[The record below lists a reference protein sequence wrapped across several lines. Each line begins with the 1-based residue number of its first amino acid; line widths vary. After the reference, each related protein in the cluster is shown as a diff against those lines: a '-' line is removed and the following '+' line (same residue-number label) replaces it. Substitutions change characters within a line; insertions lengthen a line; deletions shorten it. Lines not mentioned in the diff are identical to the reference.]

1 MTNIY
6 KGSDERG
13 ALMLEAI
20 ALLGLMTMMSPMV
33 VRQTADRT
41 AEMEEVAIAG
51 QMKTLRDA
59 VSSYIDSNYANIAA
73 WANDAQVLTL
83 DDLRPYLPA
92 SFIQADGTL
101 GNKLVDDYRVG
112 IRRERPCNDT
122 NPDGSLTDAC
132 NRWKIT
138 GLISSGTQA
147 GGAGNELDDR
157 RAARIATMIGADG
170 GYIRSTQALNAL
182 FPGNPAEANKAIGAQ
197 GIWEIDDVT
206 QFFPA
211 GGWQPG
217 QGRVVATTTY
227 TSGMGGDF
235 LYRHAVNGLPEANS
249 MFTDI
254 DMSGMGTGAHRIR
267 HSGGLE
273 VVNGKIIV
281 RDSRNNDWDADA
293 ATTISNTELTM
304 QDADV
309 SITKGENTTFTLGE
323 GEIRAATAGGE
334 MGVTDWDAYMAAGG
348 AEVSLTSGAIY
359 EGGNSFEQ
367 NVTGDSIITAGGRY
381 DVQSGDNMF
390 LTASNGS
397 VNIKGGSGEGKGI
410 NLNTNCIS
418 GTGSSGS
425 CYGLFLRS
433 TTANNWTAAANA
445 SNRMVG
451 GLNLY
456 GDSHIPFSIST
467 SDRNKN
473 GNQVFLAVHS
483 GFSDNKSLVLHG
495 STSREASDE
504 FFKGSDYWQ
513 SNGQSQPG
521 LYSADASL
529 QALGSGSGNTQNG
542 GRLQLGANE
551 RMRVNLIGRAPG
563 GHMTMYAPNTSGEP
577 VATAVLAA
585 SQHKYTEQR
594 GGLFALGTGYT
605 NAIKTD
611 SWKVEETTGDNNDAV
626 FYMNARTATA
636 NMPGFSPF
644 KIALKNEPT
653 AETDYGYAVR
663 NSITASYSETG
674 TTTMASTPVDEGTTG
689 QGSETFSNQLVDNSG
704 HASKLYGAGNGY
716 NKLSSGNTV
725 TEKIGERTVTYDRY
739 EVDPAFVSVMNDI
752 KLTSRGG
759 AHLADILPN
768 YINKGIYVLSNTYAS
783 GGWPCDAQ
791 NCKFTVPGLKKSDGG
806 AVTTGAWENNC
817 TSMDP
822 YLQGVATCSESPI
835 SGHTTATAI
844 TISYC
849 GVGSTSVCGT
859 ANNYTPCG
867 SGACLTHPYLG
878 IVPAPG
884 HEVTDGEETISG
896 KDEGPCPDGYLPVM
910 TVTPTAIEVGKVN
923 HIDMRV
929 STGGAEDDSYVYYN
943 LENIDF
949 ASNRASIYQPATAVS
964 TAVLAVDGSGNAI
977 GDGDRIYGWKVALGT
992 ISTTSTGYNWN
1003 QGGVWQDSMKAVA
1016 HTYCYFNPSRFQ
1028 FPNMVVDDGMLHAMP
1043 APRKTN

>member
-92 SFIQADGTL
+92 SFVQADGTL

-227 TSGMGGDF
+227 TSGIGGDF

-281 RDSRNNDWDADA
+281 RDSRDNNWDADA

-309 SITKGENTTFTLGE
+309 SITKGGNTSFTLGE
-323 GEIRAATAGGE
+323 GEVRAATAGGE
-334 MGVTDWDAYMAAGG
+334 MGVTDLDAYMAAGG

-410 NLNTNCIS
+410 NLNTNCTS
-418 GTGSSGS
+418 GTGSSSS
-425 CYGLFLRS
+425 CYGLFLRNTS
-433 TTANNWTAAANA
+433 TAWTNA
-445 SNRMVG
+445 GDARNRMVG

-456 GDSHIPFSIST
+456 ASSSTPFSITGYSGKSGRDQPFLTVTNRYANEKALIMHNST
-467 SDRNKN
+467 SKDATNDDFYRDGHTANPDVSIMASYK
-473 GNQVFLAVHS
+473 
-483 GFSDNKSLVLHG
+483 SDNDPRYASGGRIYLGVGEKERIGLEAAETGGSLRMHSRKSPTDSKTVNTVLLGG
-495 STSREASDE
+495 SMWNGGGQN
-504 FFKGSDYWQ
+504 KQQ
-513 SNGQSQPG
+513 SGGFLMLSPG
-521 LYSADASL
+521 LQSSSVGDGDAWS
-529 QALGSGSGNTQNG
+529 N
-542 GRLQLGANE
+542 
-551 RMRVNLIGRAPG
+551 RVFYLNSHLGRAE
-563 GHMTMYAPNTSGEP
+563 MPNFI
-577 VATAVLAA
+577 V
-585 SQHKYTEQR
+585 QR
-594 GGLFALGTGYT
+594 
-605 NAIKTD
+605 
-611 SWKVEETTGDNNDAV
+611 
-626 FYMNARTATA
+626 
-636 NMPGFSPF
+636 
-644 KIALKNEPT
+644 IALKNEPT
-653 AETDYGYAVR
+653 TEADYGYSVQSLATPKY
-663 NSITASYSETG
+663 NDDGTLASKDLNDTIDSETIKNQLESPELKG
-674 TTTMASTPVDEGTTG
+674 GLASTY
-689 QGSETFSNQLVDNSG
+689 
-704 HASKLYGAGNGY
+704 YGN
-716 NKLSSGNTV
+716 NTV
-725 TEKIGERTVTYDRY
+725 SENIPGYATNIDYSRY

-768 YINKGIYVLSNTYAS
+768 YINKGIYVLSNTYAY
-783 GGWPCDAQ
+783 GGWPCDEHTCEYDIPKAVKTTGGALTEGAWEVYCG
-791 NCKFTVPGLKKSDGG
+791 NGSDGG
-806 AVTTGAWENNC
+806 MQT
-817 TSMDP
+817 
-822 YLQGVATCSESPI
+822 YLKGGATCKDHDEDAANKHYI
-835 SGHTTATAI
+835 SVDYFSGNVNDG
-844 TISYC
+844 Y
-849 GVGSTSVCGT
+849 STCPT
-859 ANNYTPCG
+859 NA
-867 SGACLTHPYLG
+867 ACLTHPFLG
-878 IVPAPG
+878 AVPAPG
-884 HEVTDGEETISG
+884 HTLTIQENGKNVSISG
-896 KDEGPCPDGYLPVM
+896 LDEGPCPDGYVPVM

-923 HIDMRV
+923 YIDMRV

-943 LENIDF
+943 LENITF
-949 ASNRASIYQPATAVS
+949 SSNRASIYQPATSVS
-964 TAVLAVDGSGNAI
+964 TAVITVDSNGIEIPKGAT
-977 GDGDRIYGWKVALGT
+977 DEVYGWKVALGT
-992 ISTTSTGYNWN
+992 VSTTSTGYNWN

-1016 HTYCYFNPSRFQ
+1016 HTYCYFNPTRFQ
-1028 FPNMVVDDGMLHAMP
+1028 FPNMVYDSNGMLHAMP

>member
-73 WANDAQVLTL
+73 WANDVQVLTL

-182 FPGNPAEANKAIGAQ
+182 FPGNAAEANKAIGAQ

-227 TSGMGGDF
+227 TSGIGGDF

-323 GEIRAATAGGE
+323 GEVRAATAGGE

-410 NLNTNCIS
+410 NLNTNCTS
-418 GTGSSGS
+418 GTGSSSS

-445 SNRMVG
+445 PNRMVG

-456 GDSHIPFSIST
+456 GRSDIPFSMST
-467 SDRNKN
+467 SYRNKN

-495 STSREASDE
+495 STSKEASDV
-504 FFKGSDYWQ
+504 FFRGSDNWQ
-513 SNGQSQPG
+513 SNGQSNPM
-521 LYSADASL
+521 LYSADVSL
-529 QALGSGSGNTQNG
+529 QALGSGATNSQNG

-585 SQHKYTEQR
+585 SQHKYTTQR

-611 SWKVEETTGDNNDAV
+611 SWKVEEMTGDNNDAV

-653 AETDYGYAVR
+653 AEADYGYAVR
-663 NSITASYSETG
+663 SLATPEYNNDGTLASKDLNDTIDSETIKNQLESPKLTG
-674 TTTMASTPVDEGTTG
+674 GLASTY
-689 QGSETFSNQLVDNSG
+689 
-704 HASKLYGAGNGY
+704 YGN
-716 NKLSSGNTV
+716 NTV
-725 TEKIGERTVTYDRY
+725 SENIPGYASNIDYSRY

-768 YINKGIYVLSNTYAS
+768 YINKGIYVLSNTYAY
-783 GGWPCDAQ
+783 GGWPCDEHT
-791 NCKFTVPGLKKSDGG
+791 CKYDIPKAVKTTGGALTEGAWEVYCGNGSDGG
-806 AVTTGAWENNC
+806 MQT
-817 TSMDP
+817 
-822 YLQGVATCSESPI
+822 YLKGGATCEDHDDATTNKHYI
-835 SGHTTATAI
+835 S
-844 TISYC
+844 
-849 GVGSTSVCGT
+849 V
-859 ANNYTPCG
+859 NYF
-867 SGACLTHPYLG
+867 SGNVNDGYKTCPTNAACLTHPFLG
-878 IVPAPG
+878 AVPAPG
-884 HEVTDGEETISG
+884 HTLTIQENEKNVSISG
-896 KDEGPCPDGYLPVM
+896 LDEGPCPDGYVPVM

-923 HIDMRV
+923 YIDMRV

-943 LENIDF
+943 LENITF
-949 ASNRASIYQPATAVS
+949 SSNRASIYQPATSVS
-964 TAVLAVDGSGNAI
+964 TSVIAVDSNGIEIPKGAT
-977 GDGDRIYGWKVALGT
+977 DEVYGWKVALGT
-992 ISTTSTGYNWN
+992 VSTTSTGYNWN

-1016 HTYCYFNPSRFQ
+1016 HTYCYFNPTRFQ
-1028 FPNMVVDDGMLHAMP
+1028 FPNMVYDSNGMLHAMP

>member
-73 WANDAQVLTL
+73 WANDTQVLTL
-83 DDLRPYLPA
+83 NDLRPYLPA
-92 SFIQADGTL
+92 SFIQPDGTL

-112 IRRERPCNDT
+112 IRRERPCNDV

-147 GGAGNELDDR
+147 GGVGNELDDR

-182 FPGNPAEANKAIGAQ
+182 FPGNAAEANRAIGAQ
-197 GIWEIDDVT
+197 GIWQIDDVT

-227 TSGMGGDF
+227 TSGIGGDF
-235 LYRHAVNGLPEANS
+235 LYRHAVNSLPEANS

-281 RDSRNNDWDADA
+281 RDSRDNNWDSEA

-309 SITKGENTTFTLGE
+309 SITKNGNTTFTLQE

-334 MGVTDWDAYMAAGG
+334 MGVTDLDAYMAAGG
-348 AEVSLTSGAIY
+348 AEVSLSSGRLTETASSFTQDISGSSDIY
-359 EGGNSFEQ
+359 AGGTYTAESGGNMNLLSSATVSVSGLTGA
-367 NVTGDSIITAGGRY
+367 NVLAGNSNLGLSVAATEKSS
-381 DVQSGDNMF
+381 DGFSN
-390 LTASNGS
+390 TASR
-397 VNIKGGSGEGKGI
+397 I
-410 NLNTNCIS
+410 
-418 GTGSSGS
+418 
-425 CYGLFLRS
+425 
-433 TTANNWTAAANA
+433 
-445 SNRMVG
+445 VG
-451 GLNLY
+451 GLTVKDDRIVLLDSGNVARMKNYASGNYTYFELY
-456 GDSHIPFSIST
+456 GKDNSST
-467 SDRNKN
+467 QREDFYVRAGGDTGGMMYLRSKGKNK
-473 GNQVFLAVHS
+473 
-483 GFSDNKSLVLHG
+483 VLLIANDGYNAGVSFMRFYGKDVQNNRDMVEIGASEHG
-495 STSREASDE
+495 
-504 FFKGSDYWQ
+504 YI
-513 SNGQSQPG
+513 
-521 LYSADASL
+521 
-529 QALGSGSGNTQNG
+529 
-542 GRLQLGANE
+542 QLGH
-551 RMRVNLIGRAPG
+551 G
-563 GHMTMYAPNTSGEP
+563 
-577 VATAVLAA
+577 
-585 SQHKYTEQR
+585 R
-594 GGLFALGTGYT
+594 GGERDWSSYTVGMTGTYGEIYG
-605 NAIKTD
+605 
-611 SWKVEETTGDNNDAV
+611 SHM
-626 FYMNARTATA
+626 FPRR
-636 NMPGFSPF
+636 
-644 KIALKNEPT
+644 IALKASPQNGE
-653 AETDYGYAVR
+653 DYGNPVR
-663 NSITASYSETG
+663 STVRGNFSDTG
-674 TTTMASTPVDEGTTG
+674 VPGTMTPTSLDAEKLT
-689 QGSETFSNQLVDNSG
+689 NQLADKTG
-704 HASKLYGAGNGY
+704 HASTLYG
-716 NKLSSGNTV
+716 GNTV
-725 TEKIGERTVTYDRY
+725 SETIGTKTVSYDRY

-768 YINKGIYVLSNTYAS
+768 YINKGIYVLSNTYGA
-783 GGWPCDAQ
+783 GPWPCDASK
-791 NCKFTVPGLKKSDGG
+791 CSFVVPRLEKTDGG
-806 AVTTGAWENNC
+806 AITTGAWENDCETMKN
-817 TSMDP
+817 
-822 YLQGVATCSESPI
+822 YLVLGKPNGCDN
-835 SGHTTATAI
+835 
-844 TISYC
+844 
-849 GVGSTSVCGT
+849 VGSYGIRVNYYASSYTS
-859 ANNYTPCG
+859 CG
-867 SGACLTHPYLG
+867 SGACLTHPFLG

-884 HEVTDGEETISG
+884 HTVTIKEDGKDVSISG
-896 KDEGPCPDGYLPVM
+896 LDEGPCPDGYLPVM

-929 STGGAEDDSYVYYN
+929 STGGTEDDSYVYYN

-949 ASNRASIYQPATAVS
+949 SANRASIYQPATAVS
-964 TAVLAVDGSGNAI
+964 TAVLTLNSSGNEA
-977 GDGDRIYGWKVALGT
+977 GANDEIYGWKVALGT
-992 ISTTSTGYNWN
+992 ISTTSDGYVWN

-1016 HTYCYFNPSRFQ
+1016 HTYCYFNPSRFN
-1028 FPNMVVDDGMLHAMP
+1028 FPNMVVDNGMLKAMP

>member
-73 WANDAQVLTL
+73 WANDVQVLTL

-182 FPGNPAEANKAIGAQ
+182 FPGNAAEANKAIGAQ

-227 TSGMGGDF
+227 TSGIGGDF

-281 RDSRNNDWDADA
+281 RDSRDNNWDAGA

-334 MGVTDWDAYMAAGG
+334 MGVTDLDAYMAAGG
-348 AEVSLTSGAIY
+348 AEVSLSSGHLTETANSFSQDISGSSDVY
-359 EGGNSFEQ
+359 AGGAYTAESGGNMNLLSSATVSVSGLTGA
-367 NVTGDSIITAGGRY
+367 NVYAGDSNLGLSVASAKKSSDGF
-381 DVQSGDNMF
+381 SN
-390 LTASNGS
+390 TASR
-397 VNIKGGSGEGKGI
+397 I
-410 NLNTNCIS
+410 
-418 GTGSSGS
+418 
-425 CYGLFLRS
+425 
-433 TTANNWTAAANA
+433 
-445 SNRMVG
+445 VG
-451 GLNLY
+451 GLTVKDDRIVLLDSNNVVRMKNYVSNNNTYFELY
-456 GDSHIPFSIST
+456 GKDDGGTRREDFYVKAGSDHGATMYLKSKGKNKIIFIANESANKGWSFMRFYGADSQNNRDMVEI
-467 SDRNKN
+467 
-473 GNQVFLAVHS
+473 GA
-483 GFSDNKSLVLHG
+483 SDNG
-495 STSREASDE
+495 
-504 FFKGSDYWQ
+504 YI
-513 SNGQSQPG
+513 
-521 LYSADASL
+521 
-529 QALGSGSGNTQNG
+529 
-542 GRLQLGANE
+542 QLGH
-551 RMRVNLIGRAPG
+551 G
-563 GHMTMYAPNTSGEP
+563 
-577 VATAVLAA
+577 
-585 SQHKYTEQR
+585 R
-594 GGLFALGTGYT
+594 GGDNDWNSYTVGMTGTYGEIYG
-605 NAIKTD
+605 
-611 SWKVEETTGDNNDAV
+611 SHM
-626 FYMNARTATA
+626 FPRR
-636 NMPGFSPF
+636 
-644 KIALKNEPT
+644 IALKASPQNGD
-653 AETDYGYAVR
+653 DYGNPVR
-663 NSITASYSETG
+663 STVRGNFSETG
-674 TTTMASTPVDEGTTG
+674 IPGSMTPSSLD
-689 QGSETFSNQLVDNSG
+689 SETLTNQLADKTG
-704 HASKLYGAGNGY
+704 HASTLYG
-716 NKLSSGNTV
+716 GNTV
-725 TEKIGERTVTYDRY
+725 SETIGGKTVSYNRY

-783 GGWPCDAQ
+783 GGWPCDSST
-791 NCKFTVPGLKKSDGG
+791 CSFVIPRLEKTDGG
-806 AVTTGAWENNC
+806 AITTGAWENDCDTMKN
-817 TSMDP
+817 
-822 YLQGVATCSESPI
+822 YLKGDASCSD
-835 SGHTTATAI
+835 
-844 TISYC
+844 
-849 GVGSTSVCGT
+849 VGSHGIRV
-859 ANNYTPCG
+859 NYYAADYASCG

-884 HEVTDGEETISG
+884 HQVSDGVETLSG

-964 TAVLAVDGSGNAI
+964 TAVLTLNSSGNEA
-977 GDGDRIYGWKVALGT
+977 GPDDEIYGWKVALGT
-992 ISTTSTGYNWN
+992 ISTTSDGYVWN

-1016 HTYCYFNPSRFQ
+1016 HTYCYFNPKRFN
-1028 FPNMVVDDGMLHAMP
+1028 FPNMVVDNDMLKAMP

>member
-73 WANDAQVLTL
+73 WANDVQVLTL

-182 FPGNPAEANKAIGAQ
+182 FPGNAAEANKAIGAQ

-227 TSGMGGDF
+227 TSGIGGDF
-235 LYRHAVNGLPEANS
+235 LYRHAVNSLPEANS

-281 RDSRNNDWDADA
+281 RDSRDNNWDSEA

-309 SITKGENTTFTLGE
+309 SITKNGNTTFTLQE

-334 MGVTDWDAYMAAGG
+334 MGVTDLDAYMAAGG
-348 AEVSLTSGAIY
+348 AEVSLSSGRLTETASSFTQDISGSSDIY
-359 EGGNSFEQ
+359 AGGTYTAESGGNMNLLSSATVSVSGLTGA
-367 NVTGDSIITAGGRY
+367 NVLAGSSKLGLSVASAEKSS
-381 DVQSGDNMF
+381 DGFSN
-390 LTASNGS
+390 TASR
-397 VNIKGGSGEGKGI
+397 I
-410 NLNTNCIS
+410 
-418 GTGSSGS
+418 
-425 CYGLFLRS
+425 
-433 TTANNWTAAANA
+433 
-445 SNRMVG
+445 VG
-451 GLNLY
+451 GLTVKDDRIVLLDSGNVARMKNYASGNYTYFELY
-456 GDSHIPFSIST
+456 GKDNSSTQREDFYVRAGGDTGGMMYLRSKGKNKVLLIANDSNNTGVSFM
-467 SDRNKN
+467 R
-473 GNQVFLAVHS
+473 F
-483 GFSDNKSLVLHG
+483 HG
-495 STSREASDE
+495 KDAQNNRDMVEIGASE
-504 FFKGSDYWQ
+504 HGYI
-513 SNGQSQPG
+513 
-521 LYSADASL
+521 
-529 QALGSGSGNTQNG
+529 
-542 GRLQLGANE
+542 QLGH
-551 RMRVNLIGRAPG
+551 G
-563 GHMTMYAPNTSGEP
+563 
-577 VATAVLAA
+577 
-585 SQHKYTEQR
+585 R
-594 GGLFALGTGYT
+594 GGDSDWSSYTVGMTGTYGEIYG
-605 NAIKTD
+605 
-611 SWKVEETTGDNNDAV
+611 SHM
-626 FYMNARTATA
+626 FPRR
-636 NMPGFSPF
+636 
-644 KIALKNEPT
+644 IALKASPQNGD
-653 AETDYGYAVR
+653 DYGNPVR
-663 NSITASYSETG
+663 STVRGSFSDTGVPNSMTPSSLHSETL
-674 TTTMASTPVDEGTTG
+674 T
-689 QGSETFSNQLVDNSG
+689 NQLADTTG
-704 HASKLYGAGNGY
+704 HASKLYG
-716 NKLSSGNTV
+716 GNTIS
-725 TEKIGERTVTYDRY
+725 EKVGGKSVSYSRY

-768 YINKGIYVLSNTYAS
+768 YINKGIYVLSNTYGS
-783 GGWPCDAQ
+783 GPWPCDSSTC
-791 NCKFTVPGLKKSDGG
+791 NFVVPRLEKTDGG
-806 AVTTGAWENNC
+806 AITTGAWENDCDTMKN
-817 TSMDP
+817 
-822 YLQGVATCSESPI
+822 YLKGGASCSD
-835 SGHTTATAI
+835 
-844 TISYC
+844 
-849 GVGSTSVCGT
+849 VGSYGMRVNYYASSYTS
-859 ANNYTPCG
+859 CG

-884 HEVTDGEETISG
+884 HQVSDGVETISG

-929 STGGAEDDSYVYYN
+929 STGGTEDDSYVYYN

-949 ASNRASIYQPATAVS
+949 SANRASIYQPATAVS
-964 TAVLAVDGSGNAI
+964 TAVLTLNSSGNEA
-977 GDGDRIYGWKVALGT
+977 GANDEIYGWKVALGT
-992 ISTTSTGYNWN
+992 ISTTSDGYVWN

-1016 HTYCYFNPSRFQ
+1016 HTYCYFNPSRFN
-1028 FPNMVVDDGMLHAMP
+1028 FPNMVVDDGMLKAMP